1 VSRVAVVIPTFDHG
15 VLLRLSVGSVLAQSE
30 RDVEIHI
37 VGDGVP
43 AAARPVIDE
52 LVATH
57 GVHFHD
63 HPKSPRTGEPYRHEL
78 LRTIS
83 APYVAYLSDDDL
95 WLPDHLAT
103 VLPLLERNDLVAA
116 VSAWVQAD
124 GQVKPMLH
132 DLGRP
137 FWRELIVRGDNH
149 LPLST
154 AAHRLDAYRRLPH
167 GWRTTPAGTATD
179 LYMWQQWLAATPRLA
194 SAGAIT
200 VLRFPAKLRA
210 TWTLEQRYAEQAG
223 WAEALATGEGRAR
236 LHAACFAHART
247 TYLARDLMVRRL
259 EEALEGAVCPLEGD
273 RPAPR

>member
-1 VSRVAVVIPTFDHG
+1 MARVAVVIPTYDHG
-15 VLLRLSVGSVLAQSE
+15 ILLRLSVASVLAQTE

-43 AAARPVIDE
+43 VAARAVIDE
-52 LVATH
+52 LVAAH
-57 GVHFHD
+57 GVRFHD
-63 HPKSPRTGEPYRHEL
+63 HAKSARTGEPYRHAL
-78 LRTIS
+78 LTTLS
-83 APYVAYLSDDDL
+83 ADHVAYLSDDDL
-95 WLPDHLAT
+95 WLPDHLAQL
-103 VLPLLERNDLVAA
+103 LPLLERNDLVAA
-116 VSAWVQAD
+116 VSAWVQED

-137 FWRELIVRGDNH
+137 FYRDLIARGDNH

-179 LYMWQQWLAATPRLA
+179 LYMWQQWLTSTPRMASAATV
-194 SAGAIT
+194 S

-210 TWTLEQRYAEQAG
+210 TWTLEQRYAEQQR
-223 WAEALATGEGRAR
+223 WAEALATGDGRAR

-259 EEALEGAVCPLEGD
+259 EQALEGAVS
-273 RPAPR
+273 PRERGGG